1 MYYYV
6 KEEDEAPILSSSES
20 ENRHGCS
27 RSLYYKFS
35 QCISFFSSEQTR
47 RAINNRNHLNA
58 NRRAGQVIFK
68 RMELPEIERQARFKT
83 LKIKFK
89 TYGLHKTINQP
100 GFNYLQKFERKA
112 GPSWHQ

>member
-1 MYYYV
+1 MTVVVYGKYYI
-6 KEEDEAPILSSSES
+6 EFNFILF
-20 ENRHGCS
+20 
-27 RSLYYKFS
+27 LFIYYLKLVVG
-35 QCISFFSSEQTR
+35 THDALR
-47 RAINNRNHLNA
+47 RAT

-83 LKIKFK
+83 LKIKYK

-112 GPSWHQ
+112 GPS